1 MGKNSSRYNVYHVDF
16 HKRKTVDMQDIKG
29 MTTYKRTELNKI
41 QIAKQ
46 NTNILNG
53 ATWFK

>member
-46 NTNILNG
+46 NTKILNG
-53 ATWFK
+53 AT